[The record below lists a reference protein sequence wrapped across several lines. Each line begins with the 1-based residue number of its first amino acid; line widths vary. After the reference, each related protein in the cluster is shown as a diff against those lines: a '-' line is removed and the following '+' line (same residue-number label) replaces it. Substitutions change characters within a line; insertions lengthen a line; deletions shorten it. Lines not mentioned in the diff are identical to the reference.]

1 MPEKIYELEKL
12 CLSVLTEAKDE
23 DKDKDKD
30 KDTESDSPFGGSTD
44 DSDDADDTYDTG
56 SDKTDDGD
64 GGGDVDDSSESDD
77 DSADDSGETTMFGQN
92 TEDESSDE
100 ETGDN
105 ASDEVDND
113 EGDVVDDESDAG
125 SEISAEG
132 FTDVQNFGIML
143 LMLGTQVH
151 FWHINCH
158 TSGEHECLADL
169 YDELEDGADKLLEN
183 IVSKTKSSVLAGNE
197 LSFDFGTLEFDKDE
211 VIGILEDARDEAE
224 SMVKQYSD
232 DEGLSNILA
241 DVSEKLSVAI
251 YKLSRF
257 GE

>member
-23 DKDKDKD
+23 DKN

-44 DSDDADDTYDTG
+44 DSDDADDTKDT
-56 SDKTDDGD
+56 SDKTDDAD
-64 GGGDVDDSSESDD
+64 DSDVTDDSSESDG
-77 DSADDSGETTMFGQN
+77 DSADDSGETTMFGQSA
-92 TEDESSDE
+92 EDESDDD

-125 SEISAEG
+125 SEMSAEG
-132 FTDVQNFGIML
+132 FSDVQNFGIML

-183 IVSKTKSSVLAGNE
+183 IVSKTKSSVIAGNE

-232 DEGLSNILA
+232 DEGLGNILT
-241 DVSEKLSVAI
+241 DISEKLSVAI

-257 GE
+257 GD

>member
-23 DKDKDKD
+23 DKNKN
-30 KDTESDSPFGGSTD
+30 TESDSPFGGSTN
-44 DSDDADDTYDTG
+44 DSDDADDTNDT
-56 SDKTDDGD
+56 SDKTDDADDSGNT
-64 GGGDVDDSSESDD
+64 DDSSESDD
-77 DSADDSGETTMFGQN
+77 DSADDSGETTMFGQSA
-92 TEDESSDE
+92 EDESDDD

-105 ASDEVDND
+105 ASDEVNND
-113 EGDVVDDESDAG
+113 EGDVVDDDESDAG
-125 SEISAEG
+125 SEMSAEG
-132 FTDVQNFGIML
+132 FSDVQNFGIML

-183 IVSKTKSSVLAGNE
+183 IVSKTKSSVIAGNE

-232 DEGLSNILA
+232 DEGLGNILT
-241 DVSEKLSVAI
+241 DISEKLSVAI

-257 GE
+257 GD